1 VFRLFRTRW
10 PIAAVCAVVALAS
23 APARSQPAADME
35 RARKIVNGGCVLC
48 HGADG
53 DSSSEL
59 FPKLAAQNAAYLAK
73 QLANFKTGVRKSSAM
88 QEMVKD
94 LSEAD
99 MRALGEY
106 FSRKPATAHEVR
118 DPELAAVGRYIYA
131 HGNRYSGVPA
141 CAGCHGPD
149 GGGSEALPRLA
160 GQHPVYVE
168 NQIRQFNRRERT
180 NDNAVMHA
188 VAEKMTELE
197 IKAVAEY
204 LAGKK

>member
-1 VFRLFRTRW
+1 
-10 PIAAVCAVVALAS
+10 
-23 APARSQPAADME
+23 ME